1 MVEKRL
7 LCPNRRRRTP
17 AQFSWLDHRLV
28 RERRLQSCP
37 VEAWALYLF
46 LVTVGDAQGLSY
58 YSDASLTTRV
68 PLHHHELL
76 RARNALIGAGLIA
89 FEPPLY
95 QVLSLDD
102 APAPPPR
109 SAVAPL
115 HGASARCCNRSG
127 ERDDRLRH
135 LPAHPASASRRAT
148 HRRPDP
154 PTQSRSTL
162 ARCAAGSTNPGSAPG
177 SPVRAPASSTRT
189 RPISAACSSTIP
201 TAPRR
206 SSTAYAKPAT
216 SVAPPSSRT
225 TSSACV
231 RCVPPPSSPCTSPQA
246 SAPKSNLDIEIRLV
260 MSSRW

>member
-28 RERRLQSCP
+28 RERRLESCP

-58 YSDASLTTRV
+58 YSDASLTARV

-102 APAPPPR
+102 APPPAQRR
-109 SAVAPL
+109 SAP
-115 HGASARCCNRSG
+115 ARRLS
-127 ERDDRLRH
+127 EVLQQIARTRLRIPVKVISDSG
-135 LPAHPASASRRAT
+135 LNVISDSGQSG
-148 HRRPDP
+148 HR
-154 PTQSRSTL
+154 SERSD
-162 ARCAAGSTNPGSAPG
+162 AGVG
-177 SPVRAPASSTRT
+177 
-189 RPISAACSSTIP
+189 
-201 TAPRR
+201 
-206 SSTAYAKPAT
+206 
-216 SVAPPSSRT
+216 
-225 TSSACV
+225 
-231 RCVPPPSSPCTSPQA
+231 
-246 SAPKSNLDIEIRLV
+246 L
-260 MSSRW
+260 